1 MAGRNLNSLN
11 ALIFS
16 QLESAFR
23 QHADMAMRAVRFQPS
38 ADMYETEAALV
49 IKMELP
55 GVKAEEINITLS
67 ADDRL
72 LTVSGERYE
81 RHEDRGDS
89 VRYYQLE
96 IYYGSFERQLV
107 LPGDI
112 RFDRDGIKANYRDGF
127 LVISL
132 PRRAETESE
141 KRTIEIS
148 KE

>member
-23 QHADMAMRAVRFQPS
+23 QHTDMAMRAVRFQPS
-38 ADMYETEAALV
+38 ADMYETEAALI

-67 ADDRL
+67 ADDRV

-132 PRRAETESE
+132 PRRGEAETD
-141 KRTIEIS
+141 KRIIEIS
-148 KE
+148 NE

>member
-38 ADMYETEAALV
+38 ADMYETDSALV

-55 GVKAEEINITLS
+55 GVKAEELNITLS

-132 PRRAETESE
+132 PRRAEVEPD
-141 KRTIEIS
+141 KRVIEIS
-148 KE
+148 SE

>member
-38 ADMYETEAALV
+38 ADMYETEAALI

-132 PRRAETESE
+132 PRRGETETD
-141 KRTIEIS
+141 KRIIEIS
-148 KE
+148 NE